1 MRAATL
7 IKRLESVRSGLAYA
21 RALLAEHITPESAME
36 AVRRRMA
43 SREQR
48 FLDTLERTVFGFPD
62 SPYRPLLEAAGYD
75 FPRVRGLVG
84 DVGIEEALRR
94 LCADGVYISIEE
106 FKGLRQARRGDRVFR
121 FNEKQFRN
129 PRIRSG
135 LPASSG
141 GTRSSGIPT
150 TISVANHR
158 MGAEHLAL
166 ALAAYGVQD
175 FPVVVW
181 LSSPGASVWG
191 VLAFAAMWNSPPR
204 WFTQL
209 PPRIEGREHTHPYYR
224 AIRAWAR
231 LRGLRLPVLDHAP
244 PGEEGKILHWITHE
258 ARGRCLVFTTPSSSL
273 RLALAAQASTTSLDG
288 VTFLTIGEPLTPAKL
303 EAIRRVGA
311 RAFSSLG
318 FTEFGRATYGCAS
331 PASPDD
337 THICRDAIAVIQR
350 RRAADR
356 LGSEVDALLF
366 TTLQPDARRILLNM
380 ETGDYAAMQMR
391 RCGCLLEELGWTD
404 HLEGIR
410 SFEKLNAEG
419 RLFFGSQLITLV
431 EEILPARFGGDA
443 TDYQLVEAED
453 EHGFTRLSVLIHPR
467 LGPIDEQQVLEQVQ
481 RALGPGDG
489 TTAAVWSQRGT
500 IRVRRSPPLMTS
512 AGKLMPLHHLGPDGQ
527 RAFPH

>member
-1 MRAATL
+1 MRVATL
-7 IKRLESVRSGLAYA
+7 TRRLMSARSGLAYA
-21 RALLAEHITPESAME
+21 RALLAEHVTAESAMA
-36 AVRRRMA
+36 AVRARMA
-43 SREQR
+43 SREQK
-48 FLDTLERTVFGFPD
+48 FLEMLERTVFGFPD

-75 FPRVRGLVG
+75 VPQVRSLVG
-84 DVGIEEALRR
+84 QVGIEGALRV
-94 LCADGVYISIEE
+94 LGADGVYISIEE
-106 FKGLRQARRGDRVFR
+106 FKGLREARRGGRVFR
-121 FNEKQFRN
+121 FSEKQFHN
-129 PRIRSG
+129 PLIRSG

-141 GTRSSGIPT
+141 GTRSGGIAT

-158 MGAEHLAL
+158 MGTEHLAL

-175 FPVVVW
+175 VPVVVW

-209 PPRIEGREHTHPYYR
+209 PPRIKGREHTHPYYR
-224 AIRAWAR
+224 AFRAWAR
-231 LRGLRLPVLDHAP
+231 LRGLRLPVVDHAP
-244 PGEEGKILHWITHE
+244 PGEEGKVLHWITQE

-273 RLALAAQASTTSLDG
+273 RLALAAQASTTSLQG

-331 PASPDD
+331 PAGPDD
-337 THICRDAIAVIQR
+337 THICRDAVAVIQR
-350 RRAADR
+350 RRAADH

-380 ETGDYAAMQMR
+380 ETGDYATMHERQ
-391 RCGCLLEELGWTD
+391 CGCLLDRLGWTD
-404 HLEGIR
+404 HLESIR

-419 RLFFGSQLITLV
+419 RLFFGSHLITLV
-431 EEILPARFGGDA
+431 EEILPAHFGGDP

-453 EHGFTRLSVLIHPR
+453 EQGFTRLSVLIHPR
-467 LGPIDEQQVLEQVQ
+467 LGPLDEEEVLERVQ
-481 RALGPGDG
+481 RALAPADG

-500 IRVRRSPPLMTS
+500 IRVRRSPPLMTG

-527 RAFPH
+527 RAFPN